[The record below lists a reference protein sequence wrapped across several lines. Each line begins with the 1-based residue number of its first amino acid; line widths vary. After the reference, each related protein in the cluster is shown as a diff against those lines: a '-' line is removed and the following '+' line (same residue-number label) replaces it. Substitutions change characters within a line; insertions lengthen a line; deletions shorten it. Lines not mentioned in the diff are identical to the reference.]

1 MTSASSQDQTYLSK
15 ALLQASCLYQTVRDF
30 NPVLRKGFVLAEGLP
45 SILKNSSVGQWAAGQ
60 QEVLVSCQ
68 TFALDK
74 LQEKKTFYTSAFKS
88 WLEAD
93 SIQEFIAHLEET
105 YGTRWNASLSQLAR
119 QFYDQCSRIP
129 GVEDTLYCV
138 AFGMN
143 EGSEMISKAMMTT
156 WQELR
161 ELSSRKYLDLLK
173 KKLGLYWN
181 DSVRDRARVFY
192 SIAALETGLKAQA
205 TQAKESVQDLM
216 RVSKDVADQT
226 SFVLLGT
233 FDRMTFW
240 ALDSLDDY
248 VLTYLLPP
256 AAEEQNFKGSK
267 RLMSMISRIQTEV
280 SGLVKRQAEAV
291 SSLSLVKKLESSL
304 DVNSKAELMREGYKY
319 ITSITSQQ
327 LLEKTWPE
335 DAKLLV
341 DRVCDVMH
349 ISCVSSRFNVHVWA
363 KLDQDSDGKVT
374 VGDLYMSLQKA
385 REVSPREALQQLWE
399 KVKSAKPSS
408 PVVVNGELS
417 S

>member
-1 MTSASSQDQTYLSK
+1 MTSAPTQDQSYLAK
-15 ALLQASCLYQTVRDF
+15 ALLHASCLYQTVRDF
-30 NPVLRKGFVLAEGLP
+30 NPVLREGFLLVEALP
-45 SILKNSSVGQWAAGQ
+45 SKAMNSSVGRWAVGR
-60 QEVLVSCQ
+60 QEVLVSYQ
-68 TFALDK
+68 TFAFDK
-74 LQEKKTFYTSAFKS
+74 LQEKKTFYTAALKS
-88 WLEAD
+88 WFEAD

-105 YGTRWNASLSQLAR
+105 YGTRWNASLSHLAR

-129 GVEDTLYCV
+129 GVEDTLYYV
-138 AFGMN
+138 AFGLS
-143 EGSEMISKAMMTT
+143 EGSEIVSKAMMTT

-161 ELSSRKYLDLLK
+161 ELSPRKYTVLLK
-173 KKLGLYWN
+173 KRLGLNWD

-192 SIAALETGLKAQA
+192 SIAALEKDLKGQA

-226 SFVLLGT
+226 SSMLLGT
-233 FDRMTFW
+233 FDRIAFW
-240 ALDSLDDY
+240 AMDNLDDY
-248 VLTYLLPP
+248 LLTYLLPP
-256 AAEEQNFKGSK
+256 AAEEQNYKGSK
-267 RLMSMISRIQTEV
+267 RLMSRISRIQTEV
-280 SGLVKRQAEAV
+280 SGLVKRQTEAV
-291 SSLSLVKKLESSL
+291 SRLSVVKKLESSL
-304 DVNSKAELMREGYKY
+304 EVNAKAEAIREGYKY
-319 ITSITSQQ
+319 ITSMTSQE

-335 DAKLLV
+335 DAKLFV

-385 REVSPREALQQLWE
+385 REVSPREALRQLWE
-399 KVKSAKPSS
+399 KVKSARPSS